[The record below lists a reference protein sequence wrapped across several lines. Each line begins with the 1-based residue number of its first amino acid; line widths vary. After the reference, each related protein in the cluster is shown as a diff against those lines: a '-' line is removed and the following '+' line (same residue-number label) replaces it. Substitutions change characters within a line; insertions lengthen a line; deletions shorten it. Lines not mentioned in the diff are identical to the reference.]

1 MKPGRPRKNP
11 VPEPTPR
18 NGIVHDP
25 SSNDNMI
32 EMSYDN
38 PIIFKKVFSL
48 LKNMNVKEINFY
60 FTGTSVLLFG
70 IDHLEKNNIHIKFN
84 PNKMNHYFCE
94 RPVTVTIDTKNL
106 DKITQKID
114 KNYDLISL
122 ILKKDSYRNNV
133 IITLKNSTL
142 SIDENHVVRLIES
155 DRNYDSFVGR
165 PLDYVNYPI
174 KFELPCKFFKKL
186 INDIYVFNEVFTIEK
201 SSGPLSFTYKN
212 ITNTVKG
219 YNICRDEKKINLV
232 STVTDIFSVSI
243 QIDYL
248 KAVSNSLLAD
258 NIKIYA
264 DSERDLVLNM
274 TIDEAIDITSYVSIN
289 KYTV

>member
-1 MKPGRPRKNP
+1 
-11 VPEPTPR
+11 
-18 NGIVHDP
+18 
-25 SSNDNMI
+25 
-32 EMSYDN
+32 
-38 PIIFKKVFSL
+38 
-48 LKNMNVKEINFY
+48 
-60 FTGTSVLLFG
+60 
-70 IDHLEKNNIHIKFN
+70 
-84 PNKMNHYFCE
+84 
-94 RPVTVTIDTKNL
+94 
-106 DKITQKID
+106 
-114 KNYDLISL
+114 
-122 ILKKDSYRNNV
+122 
-133 IITLKNSTL
+133 L

-165 PLDYVNYPI
+165 PLDYVSYPI

-219 YNICRDEKKINLV
+219 YNICRDEKKINLE

>member
-1 MKPGRPRKNP
+1 
-11 VPEPTPR
+11 
-18 NGIVHDP
+18 
-25 SSNDNMI
+25 
-32 EMSYDN
+32 
-38 PIIFKKVFSL
+38 
-48 LKNMNVKEINFY
+48 
-60 FTGTSVLLFG
+60 
-70 IDHLEKNNIHIKFN
+70 
-84 PNKMNHYFCE
+84 MNHYFCE

-122 ILKKDSYRNNV
+122 VLKKDSYRNNV

-165 PLDYVNYPI
+165 PLDYVSYPI

-219 YNICRDEKKINLV
+219 YNICRDEKKINLE